1 MKPGELWHVLRVADH
16 LQNRS
21 RDEFIIAASVIL
33 ILADTRKR
41 YFTGSLF
48 APS

>member
-1 MKPGELWHVLRVADH
+1 MKPGELWHVLRVADL

-21 RDEFIIAASVIL
+21 RDESIIAASKVL
-33 ILADTRKR
+33 ILADTCKH